1 MDSKVIE
8 IADVLS
14 RNLPFRMSLS
24 AKESFHGNM
33 LQWILLSDDFDS
45 TSLQKLFQPDVA
57 SKAKWHLYDVL
68 REQNK
73 FDLILVY
80 TCIDGDEFDENTTK
94 AQVQDMFRF
103 VVIQNKFKTIPYKE
117 QLQELDDKLLRSFA
131 AYEYAINEEITFEI
145 KANEE
150 NTCCYLLAP
159 DKALKLVKN
168 ELGFWKGVSYEKVN
182 KCVSEFVVKNKF
194 VKEYLNQYSS
204 FLDALID
211 LSNVVVKDS
220 ENIKITQDNVNQLKD
235 LKIDDFYE
243 TLWANAKFLKITE
256 NLTAAKVKLDYK
268 NASYVHGQGL
278 MEWKVLCENRKGSFL
293 HLGLQIQGNE
303 VRVLMEPKKGFS
315 YKNDSDESRKNNT
328 IKWINSVFDSVP
340 NATKNKFFEK
350 TDDAFVKTNK
360 GGLFKLGSYKYLYCN
375 LKENISEVTNDDY
388 NKLIVKLIKTMITSS
403 KECFAGPAF
412 ACIER

>member
-1 MDSKVIE
+1 MDSKITE
-8 IADVLS
+8 ICDVLS

-45 TSLQKLFQPDVA
+45 SILQKLFQPNVS
-57 SKAKWHLYDVL
+57 SKAKWHLYDVI

-80 TCIDGDEFDENTTK
+80 TSINGEEFDDTTTK

-117 QLQELDDKLLRSFA
+117 QLQDLSDRIQKGFT

-145 KANEE
+145 KANAD

-168 ELGFWKGVSYEKVN
+168 ELGDWKGVSYEKVN
-182 KCVSEFVVKNKF
+182 KCLNEFVVKNKF

-220 ENIKITQDNVNQLKD
+220 DNIKISQDNVNELKD

-243 TLWANAKFLKITE
+243 KLWSNAKFLKITE
-256 NLTAAKVKLDYK
+256 ALTAAKVRIDYK
-268 NASYVHGQGL
+268 NASYVQGQGL
-278 MEWKVLCENRKGSFL
+278 MEWRVLCENRKGSFL

-315 YKNDSDESRKNNT
+315 YKNDSEESRKNNT
-328 IKWINSVFDSVP
+328 TKWINSVFDAVP

-350 TDDAFVKTNK
+350 TDDSFVKTNK
-360 GGLFKLGSYKYLYCN
+360 GGLFKLNGYKYLRCD
-375 LKENISEVTNDDY
+375 LKENITEATNEDY
-388 NKLIVKLIKTMITSS
+388 NKLIVKLVKTMSSSS
-403 KECFAGPAF
+403 KECLAGPAF